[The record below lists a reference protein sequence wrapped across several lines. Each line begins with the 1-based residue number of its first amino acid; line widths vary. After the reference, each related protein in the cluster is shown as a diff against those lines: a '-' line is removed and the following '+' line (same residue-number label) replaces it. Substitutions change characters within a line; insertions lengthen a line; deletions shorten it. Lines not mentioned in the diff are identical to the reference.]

1 MNFYNYFCIN
11 ESKFN
16 KNLNNY
22 ILLSICTKNILQKM
36 VNEYNHSEKIS
47 FCKHDLT
54 EELFN
59 EYKSS
64 KYLAV
69 DTEAMG
75 LYHGRDRLCLVQI
88 CNESNLTSCIKIDI
102 GSKKAARIQNLLE
115 DKKIM
120 KIFHFARFD
129 LATLKYNLSIETQN
143 IFCTKIASKLARTYT
158 NKHGLKD
165 MINEL
170 LGIELYKSSQSSDW
184 GSEEKLSQ
192 DQINYAA
199 NDVKYLIK
207 AMEKLTII
215 LKREKRYEIAQKCF
229 AAIPIHSELDIQHF
243 INIFE
248 H

>member
-1 MNFYNYFCIN
+1 MVKNENYSENIIFCEN
-11 ESKFN
+11 
-16 KNLNNY
+16 
-22 ILLSICTKNILQKM
+22 
-36 VNEYNHSEKIS
+36 
-47 FCKHDLT
+47 DLT
-54 EELFN
+54 EELFKA
-59 EYKSS
+59 YKSS

-75 LYHGRDRLCLVQI
+75 LYHGRDRLCLIQI
-88 CNESNLTSCIKIDI
+88 CNESNLTSCIKV
-102 GSKKAARIQNLLE
+102 GFGGRKAERIQNLLE

-120 KIFHFARFD
+120 KIFHYARFD
-129 LATLKYNLSIETQN
+129 VAALKCNLSIETQN

-165 MINEL
+165 LINEL
-170 LGIELYKSSQSSDW
+170 LKIELDKSYQSSDW
-184 GSEEKLSQ
+184 GNTEDLSQ
-192 DQINYAA
+192 KQIDYAT

-229 AAIPIHSELDIQHF
+229 TAIPIHSELDIQHF

>member
-1 MNFYNYFCIN
+1 MNNNNKYSGKIIFCEN
-11 ESKFN
+11 
-16 KNLNNY
+16 
-22 ILLSICTKNILQKM
+22 
-36 VNEYNHSEKIS
+36 
-47 FCKHDLT
+47 DLT

-59 EYKSS
+59 VYKSS
-64 KYLAV
+64 KYLAL

-75 LYHGRDRLCLVQI
+75 LCHGRDRLCLIQI
-88 CNESNLTSCIKIDI
+88 CNESDLTACIKIEI
-102 GSKKAARIQNLLE
+102 GNRKAPRIQNLLE
-115 DKKIM
+115 NAKIM
-120 KIFHFARFD
+120 KIFHYARFD
-129 LATLKYNLSIETQN
+129 VAALKCNLTIETQN

-165 MINEL
+165 LINEL
-170 LGIELYKSSQSSDW
+170 LGIELDKSSQSSDW
-184 GSEEKLSQ
+184 GSEENLSQ

-207 AMEKLTII
+207 AMDKLTLM

-229 AAIPIHSELDIQHF
+229 SVIPIYSELDIQHF

>member
-1 MNFYNYFCIN
+1 MN
-11 ESKFN
+11 
-16 KNLNNY
+16 NNDKY
-22 ILLSICTKNILQKM
+22 SG
-36 VNEYNHSEKIS
+36 KIS
-47 FCKHDLT
+47 FCENDLT

-59 EYKSS
+59 VYKSS
-64 KYLAV
+64 KYLAL

-75 LYHGRDRLCLVQI
+75 LCHGRDRLCLIQI
-88 CNESNLTSCIKIDI
+88 CNESDLTACIKIEI
-102 GSKKAARIQNLLE
+102 GNRKAPRIKNLLE
-115 DKKIM
+115 NEKIM
-120 KIFHFARFD
+120 KIFHYARFD
-129 LATLKYNLSIETQN
+129 VAALKCNLTIETQN

-165 MINEL
+165 LINEL
-170 LGIELYKSSQSSDW
+170 LGIELDKSSQSSDW
-184 GSEEKLSQ
+184 GSEENLSQ

-207 AMEKLTII
+207 AMDKLTLM

-229 AAIPIHSELDIQHF
+229 SVIPIYSDLDIQHF

>member
-1 MNFYNYFCIN
+1 MINYNKY
-11 ESKFN
+11 SG
-16 KNLNNY
+16 
-22 ILLSICTKNILQKM
+22 
-36 VNEYNHSEKIS
+36 KIS
-47 FCKHDLT
+47 FCENDLT

-59 EYKSS
+59 VYKSS
-64 KYLAV
+64 KYLAI

-75 LYHGRDRLCLVQI
+75 LYHGRDRLCLIQI
-88 CNESNLTSCIKIDI
+88 CNESDLTACIKIEI
-102 GSKKAARIQNLLE
+102 GNRKAPRIQNLLE
-115 DKKIM
+115 NEKIM
-120 KIFHFARFD
+120 KIFHYARFD
-129 LATLKYNLSIETQN
+129 VAALKCNLTIQTQN

-165 MINEL
+165 LINEL
-170 LGIELYKSSQSSDW
+170 LGIELDKSSQSSDW
-184 GSEEKLSQ
+184 GSEENLSQ

-207 AMEKLTII
+207 AMDKLTLM

-229 AAIPIHSELDIQHF
+229 SVIPIYSDLDIQHF